1 MCPFTF
7 VIKGL
12 EGFIVGKIAENK
24 EKTAIRITAIIAG
37 GIIMIVGYY
46 LVEVSIFMI
55 PPAVAL
61 IEVPFNIIRM
71 SVGGFVAILLAKKV
85 KNLKY

>member
-1 MCPFTF
+1 
-7 VIKGL
+7 
-12 EGFIVGKIAENK
+12 
-24 EKTAIRITAIIAG
+24 
-37 GIIMIVGYY
+37 MIVGYY